1 MWEIYDELI
10 DIVPKDLKVSDC
22 CVGLNWILVK
32 SKATGVAMT
41 PLEGHCSITKAGNIV
56 GMGVQELARNIKS
69 WNNFEA
75 AVALAALNSALNTEE
90 QVKQLTGRSVSD
102 HPLSNAFEY
111 YRDLFQGKKV
121 AVIGHFPDLD
131 PLSEICELSI
141 LERRPSQNDFPDP
154 ACEYLLPL
162 QDYVLITATT
172 LINKTLPR
180 LLELSKNSTVIL
192 VGPSTPLTP
201 RLFSYGISTL
211 AGSVITD
218 VKVWDFVRQGG
229 GGMEIFQHGCSM
241 VKISSL
247 EETDTPISRT
257 AVTA

>member
-1 MWEIYDELI
+1 MWKIYDELI
-10 DIVPKDLKVSDC
+10 EAVPKDLRVSDC

-32 SKATGVAMT
+32 SKVTGIAMT
-41 PLEGHCSITKAGNIV
+41 PLEGHSSISMAGGIV
-56 GMGVQELARNIKS
+56 GMGVQELARHIKS

-75 AVALAALNSALNTEE
+75 AVALAAINSALNTEE
-90 QVKQLTGRSVSD
+90 QVKKLTGRSVSS
-102 HPLSNAFEY
+102 HQRTNAFEY
-111 YRDLFQGKKV
+111 YRDLFPGKKV
-121 AVIGHFPDLD
+121 AVIGRFPDLER
-131 PLSEICELSI
+131 LSGICELSV
-141 LERRPSQNDFPDP
+141 LERRPGYKDFPDP

-180 LLELSKNSTVIL
+180 LLELSRNSTVIL

-201 RLFSYGISTL
+201 RLFSFGISTL

-218 VKVWDFVRQGG
+218 SKVWDFVRQGG

-247 EETDTPISRT
+247 EEKDTTNSRT
-257 AVTA
+257 TVTA